1 VCPKINPR
9 WQSHEH
15 ANSHTFTLW
24 GRWEGRQMSESK
36 DGREHGGDRGR
47 GEDSEKKE
55 RGGGGGAND
64 T

>member
-1 VCPKINPR
+1 
-9 WQSHEH
+9 
-15 ANSHTFTLW
+15 
-24 GRWEGRQMSESK
+24 MSESK